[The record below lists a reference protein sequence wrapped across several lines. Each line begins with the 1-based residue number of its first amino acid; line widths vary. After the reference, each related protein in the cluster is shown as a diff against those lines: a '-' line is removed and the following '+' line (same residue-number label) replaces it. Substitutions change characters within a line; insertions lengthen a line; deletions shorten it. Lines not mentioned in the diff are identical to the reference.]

1 MPHMLLGSIQ
11 GNMERGPP
19 VGISGVYVGAG
30 RQRASHGVNIVYV
43 SSVNY
48 WRIVFG
54 IRAVVHHLRRSDLPE
69 VLRSPLILKFGLRAG
84 AKTDVNAAARC
95 ALCPGVAF
103 TQSRPYLERSAPCSL
118 CVKPLELAA
127 RRY

>member
-1 MPHMLLGSIQ
+1 MLLGSIQ

-30 RQRASHGVNIVYV
+30 RQRASHGVNIVHV

-69 VLRSPLILKFGLRAG
+69 VQAQVTADFEIWATCWRQNGRKRGSTLRAVPW
-84 AKTDVNAAARC
+84 D
-95 ALCPGVAF
+95 GVYAISPV
-103 TQSRPYLERSAPCSL
+103 SRA
-118 CVKPLELAA
+118 
-127 RRY
+127 